1 MEKLT
6 SYNLPE
12 CDYWVKK
19 VQQDEKGTLIVLD
32 SKQFLVTILF
42 GGFVYAMLC
51 SDECGL
57 QKRDY
62 EWLVKYGKDLK
73 WGLFKLLTSKFLD
86 FISDQSYGFYDDWGL
101 RHFVVWTKDDSVE
114 LIVHYEP
121 EIEIQEKKL
130 E

>member
-1 MEKLT
+1 MEELT
-6 SYNLPE
+6 GYNLPE
-12 CDYWVKK
+12 GEYWLKK
-19 VQQDEKGTLIVLD
+19 VQQDEKGSMIIIE
-32 SKQFLVTILF
+32 SKQFFVKITF
-42 GGFVYAMLC
+42 GGFVYAMLTANE
-51 SDECGL
+51 SGL

-73 WGLFKLLTSKFLD
+73 WGLFKLSTSKFLD

-114 LIVHYEP
+114 LIIHYEP

>member
-32 SKQFLVTILF
+32 SNQFMVKILF
-42 GGFVYAMLC
+42 AGFVYAMLTA
-51 SDECGL
+51 DESGL

-62 EWLVKYGKDLK
+62 EWVRKFGKDLK
-73 WGLFKLLTSKFLD
+73 WGFFKLSNSKFLD
-86 FISDQSYGFYDDWGL
+86 FISDQTMGIYDDWDL
-101 RHFVVWTKDDSVE
+101 RHFVVWTQDDSVE
-114 LIVHYEP
+114 IIANYEP

-130 E
+130 K